1 MLDRRTRAHIE
12 RELDQ
17 LERLVRD
24 YRAVLDIPEEGE
36 PELIE
41 RTAVGAVLQ
50 SFYNGVEN
58 IFQTVAKR
66 VDRDVPASA
75 DWHRKLLTQMA
86 RGTETRLPLISPLT
100 VDRLEPYL
108 GFRHLVRHAY
118 SFTLEW
124 SRMSG
129 LVRELSSVWE
139 QFRTDVRAFLDQ
151 QEEPQDQDA

>member
-1 MLDRRTRAHIE
+1 MLDRRTRAHLE

-24 YRAVLDIPEEGE
+24 YRAVLDIPEDGE
-36 PELIE
+36 PGLIE
-41 RTAVGAVLQ
+41 RTALGAVLQ
-50 SFYNGVEN
+50 SFYTGVEN

-66 VDRDVPASA
+66 VDEEMPASA
-75 DWHRKLLTQMA
+75 DWHRKLLAQMA
-86 RGTETRLPLISPLT
+86 QGGATRPPLISSLT
-100 VDRLEPYL
+100 ADRLEPYL

-129 LVRELSSVWE
+129 LVRDLSSVWE
-139 QFRTDVRAFLDQ
+139 QFQTEVRAFLDQ
-151 QEEPQDQDA
+151 QVDLKDQDA

>member
-1 MLDRRTRAHIE
+1 M
-12 RELDQ
+12 
-17 LERLVRD
+17 RD

-66 VDRDVPASA
+66 VDQEVPASA

-86 RGTETRLPLISPLT
+86 GGTETRLPLISPLT
-100 VDRLEPYL
+100 AERLEPYL

-139 QFRTDVRAFLDQ
+139 QFQAEVRSFLDRH
-151 QEEPQDQDA
+151 EESEDRRES